1 MITQSFSATTALTDL
16 IALTKPRLTSLVL
29 LSTAGGALLAG
40 ETMGA
45 TTFALMLIGTALVVG
60 ASHALNMLLERDTDA
75 AMLRT
80 RDRPLPAGRL
90 TPEVVAGFSV
100 VLGLSG
106 LLLLTLWVNALA
118 AVLSLTALVLYVL
131 VYTPLKRRGPLALY
145 VGAVPGAIPP
155 LLGWAAATGSIQA
168 PALVL
173 FALMFLWQI
182 PHFLGLALFI
192 QEDYQRAAI
201 RTLPAVRGFAVTR
214 RVAIAATVLLVPVS
228 ALLFMTGISGPIY
241 LIVAIVLG
249 LWLLIRALR
258 RPEPGQAG
266 EVQWGRRLFLA
277 SLIYLSLLYA
287 AVILD
292 VVVA

>member
-1 MITQSFSATTALTDL
+1 MA
-16 IALTKPRLTSLVL
+16 
-29 LSTAGGALLAG
+29 
-40 ETMGA
+40 
-45 TTFALMLIGTALVVG
+45 
-60 ASHALNMLLERDTDA
+60 AS
-75 AMLRT
+75 
-80 RDRPLPAGRL
+80 GRI
-90 TPEVVAGFSV
+90 E
-100 VLGLSG
+100 
-106 LLLLTLWVNALA
+106 
-118 AVLSLTALVLYVL
+118 
-131 VYTPLKRRGPLALY
+131 
-145 VGAVPGAIPP
+145 
-155 LLGWAAATGSIQA
+155 A

-173 FALMFLWQI
+173 VALMFLWQI

-192 QEDYQRAAI
+192 QEDYERAPI
-201 RTLPAVRGFAVTR
+201 RPLPAVRGFAVTR

>member
-118 AVLSLTALVLYVL
+118 AVLSLIALVLYVL

-192 QEDYQRAAI
+192 QEDYERAAI